1 MRKKLQEISLYSAPV
16 RISIFI
22 LSLLFFWLPIAVP
35 LYLFIPN
42 NPNLLSILSL
52 SVLYLEFIILIKFWG
67 KKVYNQRQIFKEY
80 GLMWNRRNGVDFLS
94 GLAVGL
100 GFCLGLFTLMSLLG
114 WITLIRP
121 SMAPLQL
128 VFEGL
133 LSAIALGFAE
143 ELLFR
148 GWLLN
153 ELERDYSLKLAL
165 WSSALIYAL
174 LHFIKPLSE
183 IIRTVVTFPGLV
195 VLGLSLVWGKRA
207 HQNRLGFSIGIH
219 SGLVWGYYI
228 INVGKMLQYNNRVP
242 TWVTGLDGNP
252 LAGVT
257 GLLFL
262 GILAFWL
269 RQQAHP
275 PQIH

>member
-1 MRKKLQEISLYSAPV
+1 MVKKLQEISLYSAPA
-16 RISIFI
+16 RIGIFI
-22 LSLLFFWLPIAVP
+22 LCLLFFWLPIAAL
-35 LYLFIPN
+35 LYILVPN
-42 NPNLLSILSL
+42 NRNLLSILTL
-52 SVLYLEFIILIKFWG
+52 GVLYLEFIILLKFWG
-67 KKVYNQRQIFKEY
+67 EKVYNQKEIFKEY
-80 GLMWNRRNGVDFLS
+80 GLIWNRHNALDLLN

-100 GFCLGLFTLMSLLG
+100 GFCLGLFALMSLLG
-114 WITLIRP
+114 WITLRPP
-121 SMAPLQL
+121 SMAPLKL

-133 LSAIALGFAE
+133 LSAIAIGFAE

-165 WSSALIYAL
+165 WCSALIYAL

-183 IIRTVVTFPGLV
+183 IIRTLVTFPALV
-195 VLGLSLVWGKRA
+195 VLGLTLVWGKRS
-207 HQNRLGFSIGIH
+207 HHNRLGFSIGLH

-228 INVGKMLQYNNRVP
+228 INVGKMLQYTNQVP

-252 LAGVT
+252 LAGVA

-262 GILAFWL
+262 GILASWM
-269 RQQAHP
+269 RQQANKVH
-275 PQIH
+275 